1 MSKHFYL
8 VLWMP
13 LLFFVLF
20 LSYWIVIVSNS
31 YTELEEYILG
41 KQVNYATDSAIGE
54 MLEFSTTDVDYAD
67 GEFILV
73 EPELALT
80 DFSYIMCWDMKLDPT
95 DKNREMVQ
103 DKYIRTFL
111 VAAYDGIYAYWN
123 QKTAT
128 NDWHLVQTPK
138 VPYFY
143 TDERT
148 GIQYALTLNYEKGY
162 QDNGKSNADYKM
174 MRYNT
179 YQNKPSN
186 DLQNSAIDTQIE
198 DTLNWCLAM
207 SYGEGKSDIKVEIP
221 IVNVSFRTGAKA
233 VESPTVMAVFQ
244 GRTTIYNTAPIAEVV
259 GGSALE
265 DAVHCVG
272 YTYNGEIVDG
282 TPLYGKF
289 YATETWLE
297 KHPSWA
303 ANSTPKYFDSPYDA
317 ACAGYADLSYIE

>member
-1 MSKHFYL
+1 MSRHFYL

-13 LLFFVLF
+13 LLFIVLF
-20 LSYWIVIVSNS
+20 MAYWITITSNS

-54 MLEFSTTDVDYAD
+54 MLEFSTTDVDYSD

-80 DFSYIMCWDMKLDPT
+80 DFSYIMCWNMHLDPT
-95 DKNREMVQ
+95 ESNRTYVQ
-103 DKYIRTFL
+103 DNYIRTFA
-111 VAAYDGIYAYWN
+111 VCAYDGIYAYWN

-138 VPYFY
+138 IPYFY
-143 TDERT
+143 TDDRT

-162 QDNGKSNADYKM
+162 QDNGRSDANYKM

-198 DTLNWCLAM
+198 NTLNWCLAQ
-207 SYGEGKSDIKVEIP
+207 SYGQGKSDIKIEIP
-221 IVNVSFRTGAKA
+221 VIDVSYRTGAKA
-233 VESPTVMAVFQ
+233 VESPTVMTIFQ
-244 GRTTIYNTAPIAEVV
+244 GRTTIYGTSPIAEVV

-272 YTYNGEIVDG
+272 YTYNGDIVNG
-282 TPLYGKF
+282 VPLTGKF
-289 YATETWLE
+289 YATEKWFE
-297 KHPSWA
+297 KNPGATGS
-303 ANSTPKYFDSPYDA
+303 SSPVYFDSAYEA
-317 ACAGYADLSYIE
+317 ARAGYSDLSYIQ